1 MVLSDNNKKEL
12 IKFAGLII
20 GGLAAYKVLFSKKK
34 TTIIDIPFKIVK
46 VISKHSKELVKEVI
60 EPVDKVVKKVDKVT
74 KKAIKKVDK
83 VTKKAIKKVD
93 KKTKKS
99 TKKSIK
105 DEIKLHENM
114 AIKLYSEGKTDEAE
128 INEKKADLIYRNN
141 YSILFPKYH
150 KKLIKKEDEK

>member
-83 VTKKAIKKVD
+83 
-93 KKTKKS
+93 KTKKS